1 MTLIFL
7 IAAFLTIPLIEVWIL
22 LQIADLAGLL
32 NTIGLLILTSIIG
45 ALLVRREGISV
56 FRKAKNEITQG
67 QMPEKQILDGFLIL
81 LGGVLMLT
89 PGFFTDIIGFL
100 LLFPPTRLLL
110 RTVVIK
116 RLNSRISSPN
126 SYIRN
131 GRVQWVYSERQ
142 DETIEI
148 LESPRAEDDD

>member
-116 RLNSRISSPN
+116 RLNSRISNPD

-131 GRVQWVYSERQ
+131 GRVQWVYSERK

-148 LESPRAEDDD
+148 LESPQVDDDD

>member
-22 LQIADLAGLL
+22 LQITDLAGLL

-56 FRKAKNEITQG
+56 FRKAKNEMTQG

-116 RLNSRISSPN
+116 RLNSRISNPN

-131 GRVQWVYSERQ
+131 GRVQWVYSERK

-148 LESPRAEDDD
+148 LESPRVDDDD

>member
-116 RLNSRISSPN
+116 RLNSRISNPN

-131 GRVQWVYSERQ
+131 GRVQWVYSERK

-148 LESPRAEDDD
+148 LESPQVDDD

>member
-81 LGGVLMLT
+81 LGGC
-89 PGFFTDIIGFL
+89 L
-100 LLFPPTRLLL
+100 LYT
-110 RTVVIK
+110 
-116 RLNSRISSPN
+116 SP
-126 SYIRN
+126 
-131 GRVQWVYSERQ
+131 
-142 DETIEI
+142 
-148 LESPRAEDDD
+148 SPRDPTKSRMPSSA

>member
-56 FRKAKNEITQG
+56 FRKAKNEIAQG

-116 RLNSRISSPN
+116 RLNSRISNPN

-131 GRVQWVYSERQ
+131 GRVQWVYSERK

-148 LESPRAEDDD
+148 LESPQVDDDD

>member
-7 IAAFLTIPLIEVWIL
+7 ITAFLTIPLIEVWIL

-110 RTVVIK
+110 RTIVIK
-116 RLNSRISSPN
+116 RLNSRISNPN

-131 GRVQWVYSERQ
+131 GRVQWVYSERK

-148 LESPRAEDDD
+148 LESPQVDDDD

>member
-116 RLNSRISSPN
+116 RLNSRISNPN

-131 GRVQWVYSERQ
+131 GRVQWVYSERK

-148 LESPRAEDDD
+148 LESPQVDDDD

>member
-1 MTLIFL
+1 MTLVFL

-116 RLNSRISSPN
+116 RLNSRISNPN

-131 GRVQWVYSERQ
+131 GRVQWVYSERK

-148 LESPRAEDDD
+148 LESPQVDDDD

>member
-110 RTVVIK
+110 RTIVIK
-116 RLNSRISSPN
+116 RLNSRISNPN

-131 GRVQWVYSERQ
+131 GRVQWVYSERK

-148 LESPRAEDDD
+148 LESPQVDDDD

>member
-7 IAAFLTIPLIEVWIL
+7 IAAFLTIPVVEVWIL
-22 LQIADLAGLL
+22 LQIADFTGLL

-56 FRKAKNEITQG
+56 FRKARNEITQG
-67 QMPEKQILDGFLIL
+67 QMPEKQIFDGFLIL

-89 PGFFTDIIGFL
+89 PGFFTDVIGFL
-100 LLFPPTRLLL
+100 LLFPPTRLLF
-110 RTVVIK
+110 RTVIIK
-116 RLNSRISSPN
+116 RLNSRISNPN

>member
-32 NTIGLLILTSIIG
+32 NTIGLLIFTSIIG

-116 RLNSRISSPN
+116 RLNSRISNPN

-131 GRVQWVYSERQ
+131 GRVQWVYSERK

-148 LESPRAEDDD
+148 LESPQVDDDD

>member
-7 IAAFLTIPLIEVWIL
+7 IAAFLIIPVVEVWIL
-22 LQIADLAGLL
+22 LQIADFTGLL
-32 NTIGLLILTSIIG
+32 NTIGLLVLTSIIG
-45 ALLVRREGISV
+45 ALLVRKEGISV
-56 FRKAKNEITQG
+56 FRKARNEITQG

-100 LLFPPTRLLL
+100 LLFPPTRLLF
-110 RTVVIK
+110 RTVIIK
-116 RLNSRISSPN
+116 RLNSRISNPS

-148 LESPRAEDDD
+148 LESPRADDDD